1 METKVST
8 VTPRQT
14 VTPNKDII
22 GEDREDVN
30 RLNKGEANS
39 CYTVCVCGGELIMTR
54 VYPVITTVHPYV
66 WEVFI
71 STFCSSTK
79 ALMHVDR
86 VEIKCKNVVVH
97 TERPPSSLHRLY
109 RPEE

>member
-30 RLNKGEANS
+30 RLNKGEANCHVIQCIS
-39 CYTVCVCGGELIMTR
+39 AVRTSGIIIRVTLEIIINRGNTIIFITGGER
-54 VYPVITTVHPYV
+54 KK
-66 WEVFI
+66 ERE
-71 STFCSSTK
+71 SER
-79 ALMHVDR
+79 DR
-86 VEIKCKNVVVH
+86 GEKTN
-97 TERPPSSLHRLY
+97 RA
-109 RPEE
+109 

>member
-30 RLNKGEANS
+30 RLNKGEAN
-39 CYTVCVCGGELIMTR
+39 CHIIQCVCVC
-54 VYPVITTVHPYV
+54 V
-66 WEVFI
+66 
-71 STFCSSTK
+71 
-79 ALMHVDR
+79 
-86 VEIKCKNVVVH
+86 
-97 TERPPSSLHRLY
+97 
-109 RPEE
+109 